1 MPFLGQHQP
10 KKHQFRKNTKL
21 RASGCIN
28 IQGGVVALAYGAS
41 KISFY
46 INILHRDILATH
58 CRIMYSMISQ

>member
-1 MPFLGQHQP
+1 MSFWGNTNQ
-10 KKHQFRKNTKL
+10 KHQFRKNTKL